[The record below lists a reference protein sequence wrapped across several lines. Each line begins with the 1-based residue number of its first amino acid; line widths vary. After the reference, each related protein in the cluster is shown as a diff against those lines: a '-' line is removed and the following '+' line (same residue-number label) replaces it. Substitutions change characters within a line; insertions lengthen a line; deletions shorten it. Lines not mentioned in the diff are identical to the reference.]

1 MTIVTTRLCVLRER
15 YKSSSFYTTC
25 IFTVTSLPQ
34 SGAISLLTSGY
45 IDSFRYSQYVPVR
58 GKKERKRGGCRD
70 VEVDS

>member
-1 MTIVTTRLCVLRER
+1 MTIVTTRLCALRER
-15 YKSSSFYTTC
+15 YQSSSFTAC

-34 SGAISLLTSGY
+34 GGAISLLTSGY
-45 IDSFRYSQYVPVR
+45 IDSSRYSQYVPVR